1 MKSFVELTKKMFWN
15 CMYRLVSKLCLCLF
29 PIGPNLCLWTIF
41 DCLSIYNPC
50 LTKTMMNGEDKGL
63 KNGKKG
69 KIVMYVHA
77 DEGLGKRK
85 SRGKLTKRET

>member
-1 MKSFVELTKKMFWN
+1 MKNFVELTKDMFWH
-15 CMYRLVSKLCLCLF
+15 CMHRLVRKLCLCLLL
-29 PIGPNLCLWTIF
+29 IGPNLCLWKIF
-41 DCLSIYNPC
+41 DCPSIYNPC
-50 LTKTMMNGEDKGL
+50 FTKTMMNGGDKGL

>member
-1 MKSFVELTKKMFWN
+1 
-15 CMYRLVSKLCLCLF
+15 
-29 PIGPNLCLWTIF
+29 
-41 DCLSIYNPC
+41 
-50 LTKTMMNGEDKGL
+50 MMNGEDKGL

-85 SRGKLTKRET
+85 SGKAYKERNLIV

>member
-1 MKSFVELTKKMFWN
+1 
-15 CMYRLVSKLCLCLF
+15 
-29 PIGPNLCLWTIF
+29 
-41 DCLSIYNPC
+41 
-50 LTKTMMNGEDKGL
+50 MMNGEDKGL

-69 KIVMYVHA
+69 KIVIYVHA

>member
-1 MKSFVELTKKMFWN
+1 
-15 CMYRLVSKLCLCLF
+15 
-29 PIGPNLCLWTIF
+29 
-41 DCLSIYNPC
+41 
-50 LTKTMMNGEDKGL
+50 MMNGEDKGL

-85 SRGKLTKRET
+85 SQGKLTKRET